1 MSRSR
6 RVDRNHRP
14 SHLVAFSNACYFPSW
29 STSDHQSVLVG
40 FISNAMLR
48 NHGPHGAV
56 TTFARSFTEIIET
69 STAFMWREL
78 KGLPGQGALKERNL
92 IIGSRYGLPYLRSYI
107 AAY

>member
-1 MSRSR
+1 
-6 RVDRNHRP
+6 
-14 SHLVAFSNACYFPSW
+14 
-29 STSDHQSVLVG
+29 
-40 FISNAMLR
+40 MLR

-56 TTFARSFTEIIET
+56 TTSARNFTEIIET
-69 STAFMWREL
+69 STPVISQAFMWREL